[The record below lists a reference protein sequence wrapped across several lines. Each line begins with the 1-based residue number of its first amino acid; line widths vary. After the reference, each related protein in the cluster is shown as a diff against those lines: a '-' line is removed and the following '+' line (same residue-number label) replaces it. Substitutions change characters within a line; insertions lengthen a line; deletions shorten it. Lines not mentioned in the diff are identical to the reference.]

1 MIQVIAQTLEAGDE
15 ANARHLFDVFE
26 TLLILVRNGP
36 IRAAPFLMSPQEI
49 PLLSLHIPQLVQF
62 FIQAG
67 SNRNLD
73 AELRVLAL
81 NALNWTVQ

>member
-1 MIQVIAQTLEAGDE
+1 MRVTSSTCLKPFSFSYVIAHSQ
-15 ANARHLFDVFE
+15 VY
-26 TLLILVRNGP
+26 
-36 IRAAPFLMSPQEI
+36 PFLTSLQEI

-67 SNRNLD
+67 SNRNID